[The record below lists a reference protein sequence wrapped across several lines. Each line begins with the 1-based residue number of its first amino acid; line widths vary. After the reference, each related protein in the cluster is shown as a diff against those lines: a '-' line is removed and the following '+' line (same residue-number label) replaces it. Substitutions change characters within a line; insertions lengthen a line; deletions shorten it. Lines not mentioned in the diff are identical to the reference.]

1 MKKDAPL
8 YADMAEGPP
17 GGRAWWLTTDDEVR
31 IRAGLWPAP
40 GARGTVLLFPGRTEY
55 IEKYGRAA
63 DDFARRGLATLTVDW
78 RGQGLADR
86 LTDDPMTGHVDLFS
100 DYQRDVAALV
110 DLAYDLDLPRPWHLL
125 SHSMGGCIAL
135 RAAIAGLDIVSCV
148 FSGPMWGIQIADPL
162 RPLAWSLAWGSRQL
176 GVGHHYAPGTDSRTY
191 VLYEPFETNKLTRD
205 REMYDY
211 MIGHLRAHPEL
222 ALGGPSLHWL
232 HEALVETRELS
243 ILPSPDL
250 PCLTLMGS
258 EEDIV
263 DTDRIRGRMEDW
275 PGGQLEVVP
284 GARHEVLM
292 EDAATRAHLFDM
304 IAEFCHAAGGT
315 ADGIPA

>member
-1 MKKDAPL
+1 
-8 YADMAEGPP
+8 MAEGPP
-17 GGRAWWLTTDDEVR
+17 GGRAWWLKTDDGVR

-40 GARGTVLLFPGRTEY
+40 DARGTVLLFPGRTEY

-63 DDFARRGLATLTVDW
+63 DDFARRGLATLCVDW

-86 LTDDPMTGHVDLFS
+86 LMDDPMTGHVNLFS
-100 DYQRDVAALV
+100 DYQRDVAALL
-110 DLAYDLDLPRPWHLL
+110 DLAHDLDLPRPWHLL
-125 SHSMGGCIAL
+125 GHSMGGGIAL
-135 RAAIAGLDIVSCV
+135 RAAMAGLDVVSCV

-176 GVGHHYAPGTDSRTY
+176 GVGHHYAPGTDGRTY

-243 ILPSPDL
+243 VLPSPDL

-263 DTDRIRGRMEDW
+263 DTTRIEERMADW
-275 PGGQLEVVP
+275 PGGRLEVVP

-292 EDAATRAHLFDM
+292 EDAATRARLFDM

-315 ADGIPA
+315 ADGTPTHA